1 MPKLISLYIRQV
13 FVGFGLSAVF
23 VAVLLYA
30 NVGNLWHLVSTSPI
44 GWIAVTMLFMF
55 HGVVFAGV
63 QFAIVIM
70 RMEDNDDDPKGGKR
84 QPVAT
89 NIPIRVEAEAAKS
102 TLPFKKL

>member
-23 VAVLLYA
+23 VAILLIA
-30 NVGNLWHLVSTSPI
+30 NVGNLWHLVSTSPM
-44 GWIAVTMLFMF
+44 GWIAVAMLFMF
-55 HGVVFAGV
+55 HGAVFAGV

-70 RMEDNDDDPKGGKR
+70 RMEDNDDGPSGGKR

-89 NIPIRVEAEAAKS
+89 NIPVRVKAEAAKT
-102 TLPFKKL
+102 TLPFKKH